1 MPGQRKT
8 LFQEEVNPLFPMYGM
23 LNFMKTVALL
33 TNITGY
39 DDKSS
44 FIEMRVQRENGR
56 RKTGDGDL
64 VT

>member
-8 LFQEEVNPLFPMYGM
+8 LFQEEVNPLFQMYGM

-33 TNITGY
+33 TNIIGY

-44 FIEMRVQRENGR
+44 FIEMRVQRENWR

-64 VT
+64 IT